1 MHKLKELAKEDLKDV
16 SKTEKVKY
24 VEPIDDQSFKM
35 VAYIFMGLMF
45 VNLFIF
51 FLPFVD
57 FEGGMTSSDT
67 GYLVITWFNTSFEEG
82 PIIALCITVIFII
95 SIVALSLL
103 IFTLISHGE
112 VTKAIA
118 YKYLKKFNY
127 VYIAAVLI
135 LLIVVF
141 NMIEVMR
148 FRLSGEIYELPYPGI
163 GLHML
168 LWVNMIVPILL
179 GFVFKVIRAKNQDNF
194 IP

>member
-194 IP
+194 IT

>member
-1 MHKLKELAKEDLKDV
+1 MNKLKELAKEDLKDIN
-16 SKTEKVKY
+16 KTEKIKY
-24 VEPIDDQSFKM
+24 TAPIDHQSFKM

-67 GYLVITWFNTSFEEG
+67 GYLVMTWFNTSFEEG
-82 PIIALCITVIFII
+82 PIIALCITAIFII

-127 VYIAAVLI
+127 VYIALVLI

-141 NMIEVMR
+141 NLIEAMR

-168 LWVNMIVPILL
+168 LWVNMIIPIQL
-179 GFVFKVIRAKNQDNF
+179 GFIFKVISAKNQDNF

>member
-1 MHKLKELAKEDLKDV
+1 MHKLKELAKEDLKDT

-35 VAYIFMGLMF
+35 VTYIFMGLMF

-127 VYIAAVLI
+127 VYIALVLI
-135 LLIVVF
+135 LLIIVF

>member
-112 VTKAIA
+112 VTKAVA

-179 GFVFKVIRAKNQDNF
+179 GFIFKVIRAKNQDNF
-194 IP
+194 IT